1 MKCRFIHNM
10 SSGCVSL
17 CITSV
22 IWGCYPQSLII
33 VRQRQHFTKHWYV
46 TSRDEMHCMH
56 GIPFRCLFFVFDL
69 TFLKHKDCR
78 NAISLFFRTGAIFW
92 EIWWCKYCVFLSLS
106 YKHTHTHCVHVTQ
119 DIALTYIH
127 FLESLTVT
135 ITTPCLTIAFTIT
148 LKKA

>member
-1 MKCRFIHNM
+1 M
-10 SSGCVSL
+10 SSGGVSL

-33 VRQRQHFTKHWYV
+33 VRQGQHFTKHWYV
-46 TSRDEMHCMH
+46 TSRDEMHCTH

-92 EIWWCKYCVFLSLS
+92 EIWWCKYCVSLSLS
-106 YKHTHTHCVHVTQ
+106 YKHTHTLCARNPGHCTDLHS
-119 DIALTYIH
+119 
-127 FLESLTVT
+127 FPGESNRNHNYSLLNH
-135 ITTPCLTIAFTIT
+135 CLYNNFKKS
-148 LKKA
+148 LKP